1 MVRKKVSVVGSGFVG
16 ATVGHILV
24 AKELADVVM
33 LDIPSLQEK
42 TQGKALD
49 LAESTPVGGFD
60 VRVIGTASYDETI
73 DSDVVVITAGIPR
86 KPGMSR
92 EDLISTNAKIAKQV
106 TEQVVIRSP
115 NAILVFVTNPL
126 DAIVYLGHQVSGFPR
141 ERVIGQA
148 GVLDTA
154 RYRYFVA
161 EAAAVSVKD
170 VQAMVLGGHGDD
182 MVPLTRHTSIGG
194 IPLHEFLDKD
204 TIEAIVDRTRNGGG
218 EIVGLLGDGSAYYAP
233 AASVA
238 QMVEAILK
246 DQRRVLPVTACLQ
259 GEYGLT
265 DVFVGVPA
273 ILGANGLEEIVE
285 VDLDEVEN
293 EMFNQSVASVKGTLQ
308 TLSAMGI

>member
-1 MVRKKVSVVGSGFVG
+1 MRKKVSVVGSGFVG
-16 ATVGHILV
+16 STVGHILV

-33 LDIPSLQEK
+33 LDVPSLQEK

-49 LAESTPVGGFD
+49 LAESTPVDGSD
-60 VRVIGTASYDETI
+60 AQVIGTSSYDETI

-106 TEQVVIRSP
+106 TEQVVMRSP
-115 NAILVFVTNPL
+115 STILIFVTNPL

-161 EAAAVSVKD
+161 EAAGVSVKD

-194 IPLHEFLDKD
+194 IPLHEFLSRD

-265 DVFVGVPA
+265 DLFVGVPA

-285 VDLDEVEN
+285 VELDEVEK
-293 EMFNQSVASVKGTLQ
+293 EMFDRSVASVKGTLQ
-308 TLSAMGI
+308 TLTAMGI

>member
-1 MVRKKVSVVGSGFVG
+1 MRKKVSVVGSGFVG
-16 ATVGHILV
+16 STVGHILV

-49 LAESTPVGGFD
+49 LAESTPVDGSD
-60 VRVIGTASYDETI
+60 ARVVGTASYDETI

-106 TEQVVIRSP
+106 TEQVVMRSP
-115 NAILVFVTNPL
+115 NTILIFVTNPL

-161 EAAAVSVKD
+161 EAAGVSVKD

-194 IPLHEFLDKD
+194 IPLYEFLSRD

-285 VDLDEVEN
+285 VELDEVEK
-293 EMFNQSVASVKGTLQ
+293 EMFDRSVASVKGTLQ
-308 TLSAMGI
+308 TLTAMGI

>member
-1 MVRKKVSVVGSGFVG
+1 ML
-16 ATVGHILV
+16 I

-33 LDIPSLQEK
+33 LDIESLQHK

-49 LAESTPVGGFD
+49 LAESTPVDGAD
-60 VRVIGTASYDETI
+60 VRVIGTSNYDSTA

-106 TEQVVIRSP
+106 TEKIVQRSP
-115 NAILVFVTNPL
+115 NSILIFVTNPL
-126 DAIVYLGHQVSGFPR
+126 DAIVYLGYQVSGFPR

-161 EAAAVSVKD
+161 EAAGVSVKD

-182 MVPLTRHTSIGG
+182 MVPLTRYTSIGG
-194 IPLHEFLDKD
+194 IPLHEFLATDIID
-204 TIEAIVDRTRNGGG
+204 TIVDRTRSGGG

-259 GEYGLT
+259 GEYGLS

-273 ILGANGLEEIVE
+273 ILGAKGLEKIVE
-285 VDLDEVEN
+285 VELDEFEK
-293 EMFNQSVASVKGTLQ
+293 EMFSRSVASVKDTLQ
-308 TLSAMGI
+308 TLSAMGF

>member
-1 MVRKKVSVVGSGFVG
+1 MRKKVSVVGSGFVG
-16 ATVGHILV
+16 STVGHILV

-49 LAESTPVGGFD
+49 LAESTPVDGSD
-60 VRVIGTASYDETI
+60 ARVIGTSSYDETI

-106 TEQVVIRSP
+106 TEQVVMRSP
-115 NAILVFVTNPL
+115 NTILIFVTNPL

-161 EAAAVSVKD
+161 EAAGVSVKD

-194 IPLHEFLDKD
+194 IPLHEFLSRD

-285 VDLDEVEN
+285 VELDEVEK
-293 EMFNQSVASVKGTLQ
+293 EMFDRSVASVKGTLQ
-308 TLSAMGI
+308 TLTAMGI

>member
-1 MVRKKVSVVGSGFVG
+1 MRKKVSVIGSGFVG

-33 LDIPSLQEK
+33 LDIESLQNK

-49 LAESTPVGGFD
+49 LAESTPVDGTD
-60 VRVIGTASYDETI
+60 VRVIGTSDYDATA

-92 EDLISTNAKIAKQV
+92 EDLISTNAKITKQV
-106 TEQVVIRSP
+106 TKKIVQRSP
-115 NAILVFVTNPL
+115 NSILIFVTNPL

-161 EAAAVSVKD
+161 EAAGVSVKD

-182 MVPLTRHTSIGG
+182 MVPLTRYTSIGG
-194 IPLHEFLDKD
+194 IPLHEFLATDI
-204 TIEAIVDRTRNGGG
+204 IEAIVDRTRSGGG

-259 GEYGLT
+259 GEYGLS

-273 ILGANGLEEIVE
+273 ILGAKGLEKIVE
-285 VDLDEVEN
+285 VDLDEFEK
-293 EMFNQSVASVKGTLQ
+293 EMFSRSVASVKDTLQ
-308 TLSAMGI
+308 TLSAMGF

>member
-1 MVRKKVSVVGSGFVG
+1 MRKKVSVVGSGFVG
-16 ATVGHILV
+16 STVGHILV

-49 LAESTPVGGFD
+49 LAESTPVDGSD
-60 VRVIGTASYDETI
+60 ARVVGTASYDETI

-106 TEQVVIRSP
+106 TEQVVMRSP
-115 NAILVFVTNPL
+115 NTILIFVTNPL

-161 EAAAVSVKD
+161 EAAGVSVKD

-194 IPLHEFLDKD
+194 IPLYEFLSRD

-285 VDLDEVEN
+285 VELDEVEK
-293 EMFNQSVASVKGTLQ
+293 EMFDRSVASV
-308 TLSAMGI
+308 

>member
-1 MVRKKVSVVGSGFVG
+1 MRKKVSVVGSGFVG
-16 ATVGHILV
+16 STVGHILV

-49 LAESTPVGGFD
+49 LAESTPVDGSD
-60 VRVIGTASYDETI
+60 ARVVGTASYDETI

-106 TEQVVIRSP
+106 TEQVVMRSP
-115 NAILVFVTNPL
+115 NTILIFVTNPL

-161 EAAAVSVKD
+161 EAAGVSVKD

-194 IPLHEFLDKD
+194 IPLHEFLSSD

-285 VDLDEVEN
+285 VELDEVEK
-293 EMFNQSVASVKGTLQ
+293 EMFDRSVASVKGTLQ
-308 TLSAMGI
+308 TLTAMGI

>member
-1 MVRKKVSVVGSGFVG
+1 MRKKVSVVGSGFVG
-16 ATVGHILV
+16 STVGHILV

-49 LAESTPVGGFD
+49 LAESTPVDGSD
-60 VRVIGTASYDETI
+60 ARVVGTASYDETI

-106 TEQVVIRSP
+106 TEQVVMRSP
-115 NAILVFVTNPL
+115 NTILVFVTNPL

-161 EAAAVSVKD
+161 EAAGVSVKD

-194 IPLHEFLDKD
+194 IPLHEFLSRD

-285 VDLDEVEN
+285 VELDEVEK
-293 EMFNQSVASVKGTLQ
+293 EMFDRSVASVKGTLQ
-308 TLSAMGI
+308 TLTAMGI

>member
-1 MVRKKVSVVGSGFVG
+1 MRKKVSVVGSGFVG

>member
-1 MVRKKVSVVGSGFVG
+1 MRKKVSVIGSGFVG

-33 LDIPSLQEK
+33 VDIESLQNK

-49 LAESTPVGGFD
+49 LAESTPVDGAD
-60 VRVIGTASYDETI
+60 VRVIGTSNYDATA

-106 TEQVVIRSP
+106 TKKIVQRSP
-115 NAILVFVTNPL
+115 NSILIFVTNPL

-161 EAAAVSVKD
+161 EAAGVSVKD

-182 MVPLTRHTSIGG
+182 MVPLTRYTSIGG
-194 IPLHEFLDKD
+194 IPLHEFLATDI
-204 TIEAIVDRTRNGGG
+204 IEAIVDRTRSGGG

-259 GEYGLT
+259 GEYGLN

-273 ILGANGLEEIVE
+273 ILGANGLEKIVE
-285 VDLDEVEN
+285 VELDEFEK
-293 EMFNQSVASVKGTLQ
+293 EMFGRSVASVKDTLQ
-308 TLSAMGI
+308 TLSEMGF

>member
-1 MVRKKVSVVGSGFVG
+1 MRKKVSVVGSGFVG

-115 NAILVFVTNPL
+115 NTILVFVTNPL

-161 EAAAVSVKD
+161 EAAGVSVKD

-273 ILGANGLEEIVE
+273 ILGANGLEEIIE

>member
-1 MVRKKVSVVGSGFVG
+1 VRKKVSVIGSGFVG
-16 ATVGHILV
+16 ATVGHILI

-33 LDIPSLQEK
+33 LDIESLQHK

-49 LAESTPVGGFD
+49 LAESTPVDGAD
-60 VRVIGTASYDETI
+60 VRVIGTSNYDATA

-106 TEQVVIRSP
+106 TEKIVQRSP
-115 NAILVFVTNPL
+115 NSILIFVTNPL
-126 DAIVYLGHQVSGFPR
+126 DAIVYLGYQVSGFPR

-161 EAAAVSVKD
+161 EAAGVSVKD

-182 MVPLTRHTSIGG
+182 MVPLTRYTSIGG
-194 IPLHEFLDKD
+194 IPLHEFLATD
-204 TIEAIVDRTRNGGG
+204 TIEAIVDRTRSGGG

-259 GEYGLT
+259 GEYGLS

-273 ILGANGLEEIVE
+273 ILGAKGLEKIVE
-285 VDLDEVEN
+285 VELNEFEK
-293 EMFNQSVASVKGTLQ
+293 EMFSRSVASVKDTLQ
-308 TLSAMGI
+308 TLSAMGF

>member
-1 MVRKKVSVVGSGFVG
+1 VRKKVSVIGSGFVG

-24 AKELADVVM
+24 SKELADVVM
-33 LDIPSLQEK
+33 LDIESLERK

-49 LAESTPVGGFD
+49 LAESTPVDGTD
-60 VRVIGTASYDETI
+60 VRVIGTSDYDTTT

-106 TEQVVIRSP
+106 TEKIVERSP
-115 NAILVFVTNPL
+115 NSILIFVTNPL
-126 DAIVYLGHQVSGFPR
+126 DAIVYLGYQVSGFPR

-161 EAAAVSVKD
+161 EAAGVSVKD

-182 MVPLTRHTSIGG
+182 MVPLTRYTSIGG
-194 IPLHEFLDKD
+194 IPLHEFLATDI
-204 TIEAIVDRTRNGGG
+204 IEAIVDRTRSGGG

-259 GEYGLT
+259 GEYGLS
-265 DVFVGVPA
+265 DLFVGVPA
-273 ILGANGLEEIVE
+273 ILGSKGLEKIVE
-285 VDLDEVEN
+285 VELDELEQ
-293 EMFNQSVASVKGTLQ
+293 EMFSRSVASVKDTLQ
-308 TLSAMGI
+308 TLNAMGF

>member
-1 MVRKKVSVVGSGFVG
+1 MRKKVSVIGSGFVG

-33 LDIPSLQEK
+33 VDIESLQNK

-49 LAESTPVGGFD
+49 LAESTPVDGAD
-60 VRVIGTASYDETI
+60 VRVIGTSNYDATA

-106 TEQVVIRSP
+106 TKKIVQRSP
-115 NAILVFVTNPL
+115 NSILIFVTNPL

-161 EAAAVSVKD
+161 EAAGVSVKD

-182 MVPLTRHTSIGG
+182 MVPLTRYTSIGG
-194 IPLHEFLDKD
+194 IPLHEFLATDI
-204 TIEAIVDRTRNGGG
+204 IEAIVDRTRSGGG

-259 GEYGLT
+259 GEYGLN

-273 ILGANGLEEIVE
+273 ILGANGLEKIVE
-285 VDLDEVEN
+285 VELDEFEK
-293 EMFNQSVASVKGTLQ
+293 EMFSRSVASVKDTLQ
-308 TLSAMGI
+308 TLSEMGF

>member
-1 MVRKKVSVVGSGFVG
+1 MRKKVSVIGSGFVG

-24 AKELADVVM
+24 SKELADVVM
-33 LDIPSLQEK
+33 LDIESLERK

-49 LAESTPVGGFD
+49 LAESTPVDGTD
-60 VRVIGTASYDETI
+60 VRVIGTSDYDTTT

-106 TEQVVIRSP
+106 TEKIVERSP
-115 NAILVFVTNPL
+115 NSILIFVTNPL
-126 DAIVYLGHQVSGFPR
+126 DAIVYLGYQVSGFPR

-161 EAAAVSVKD
+161 EAAGVSVKD

-182 MVPLTRHTSIGG
+182 MVPLTRYTSIGG
-194 IPLHEFLDKD
+194 IPLHEFLATDI
-204 TIEAIVDRTRNGGG
+204 IEAIVDRTRSGGG

-259 GEYGLT
+259 GEYGLS
-265 DVFVGVPA
+265 DLFVGGPA
-273 ILGANGLEEIVE
+273 ILGAKGLEKIVE
-285 VDLDEVEN
+285 VELDELEQ
-293 EMFNQSVASVKGTLQ
+293 EMFSRSVASVKDTLQ
-308 TLSAMGI
+308 TLNAMGF

>member
-1 MVRKKVSVVGSGFVG
+1 MRKKVSVVGSGFVG

-161 EAAAVSVKD
+161 EAAGVSVKD

>member
-1 MVRKKVSVVGSGFVG
+1 MRKKVSVVGSGFVG
-16 ATVGHILV
+16 STVGHILV

-49 LAESTPVGGFD
+49 LAESTPVDGSD
-60 VRVIGTASYDETI
+60 ARVIGTSSYDETI

-106 TEQVVIRSP
+106 TEQVVMRSP
-115 NAILVFVTNPL
+115 NPILIFVTNPL

-161 EAAAVSVKD
+161 EAAGVSVKD

-194 IPLHEFLDKD
+194 IPLHEFLSRD

-285 VDLDEVEN
+285 VELDEVEK
-293 EMFNQSVASVKGTLQ
+293 EMFDRSVASVKGTLQ
-308 TLSAMGI
+308 TLTAMGI

>member
-1 MVRKKVSVVGSGFVG
+1 VRKKVSVVGSGFVG
-16 ATVGHILV
+16 STVGHILV

-49 LAESTPVGGFD
+49 LAESTPVDGSD
-60 VRVIGTASYDETI
+60 AQVIGTSSYDETI

-106 TEQVVIRSP
+106 TEQVVMRSP
-115 NAILVFVTNPL
+115 NTILIFVTNPL

-161 EAAAVSVKD
+161 EAAGVSVKD

-194 IPLHEFLDKD
+194 IPLHEFLSRD

-265 DVFVGVPA
+265 DLFVGVPA

-285 VDLDEVEN
+285 VELDEVEK
-293 EMFNQSVASVKGTLQ
+293 EMFDRSVASVKGTLQ
-308 TLSAMGI
+308 TLTAMGI

>member
-1 MVRKKVSVVGSGFVG
+1 MRKKVSVIGSGFVG

-33 LDIPSLQEK
+33 VDIESLQNK

-49 LAESTPVGGFD
+49 LAESTPVDGAD
-60 VRVIGTASYDETI
+60 VRVIGTSNYDATA

-106 TEQVVIRSP
+106 TKKIVQRSP
-115 NAILVFVTNPL
+115 NSILIFVTNPL

-161 EAAAVSVKD
+161 EAAGVSVKD

-182 MVPLTRHTSIGG
+182 MVPLTRYTSIGG
-194 IPLHEFLDKD
+194 IPLHEFLATDI
-204 TIEAIVDRTRNGGG
+204 IEAIVDRTRSGGG

-259 GEYGLT
+259 GEYGLN
-265 DVFVGVPA
+265 DLFVGVPA
-273 ILGANGLEEIVE
+273 ILGANGLEKIVE
-285 VDLDEVEN
+285 VELDEFEK
-293 EMFNQSVASVKGTLQ
+293 EMFGRSVASVKDTLQ
-308 TLSAMGI
+308 TLSEMGF

>member
-1 MVRKKVSVVGSGFVG
+1 MRKKVSVIGSGFVG

-33 LDIPSLQEK
+33 VDIESLQNK
-42 TQGKALD
+42 TKGKALD
-49 LAESTPVGGFD
+49 LAESTPVDGAD
-60 VRVIGTASYDETI
+60 VRVIGTSNYDATA

-106 TEQVVIRSP
+106 TKKIVQRSP
-115 NAILVFVTNPL
+115 NSILIFVTNPL

-161 EAAAVSVKD
+161 EAAGVSVKD

-182 MVPLTRHTSIGG
+182 MVPLTRYTSIGG
-194 IPLHEFLDKD
+194 IPLHEFLATDI
-204 TIEAIVDRTRNGGG
+204 IEAIVDRTRSGGG

-259 GEYGLT
+259 GEYGLN

-273 ILGANGLEEIVE
+273 ILGANGLEKIVE
-285 VDLDEVEN
+285 VELDEFEK
-293 EMFNQSVASVKGTLQ
+293 EMFSRSVASVKDTLQ
-308 TLSAMGI
+308 TLSEMGF

>member
-1 MVRKKVSVVGSGFVG
+1 MRKKVSVIGSGFVG

-24 AKELADVVM
+24 SKELADVVM
-33 LDIPSLQEK
+33 LDIESLERK

-49 LAESTPVGGFD
+49 LAESTPVDGTD
-60 VRVIGTASYDETI
+60 VRVIGTSDYDTTT

-106 TEQVVIRSP
+106 TEKIVERSP
-115 NAILVFVTNPL
+115 NSILIFVTNPL
-126 DAIVYLGHQVSGFPR
+126 DAIVYLGYQVSGFPR

-161 EAAAVSVKD
+161 EAAGVSVKD

-182 MVPLTRHTSIGG
+182 MVPLTRYTSIGG
-194 IPLHEFLDKD
+194 IPLHEFLATDI
-204 TIEAIVDRTRNGGG
+204 IEAIVDRTRSGGG

-259 GEYGLT
+259 GEYGLS
-265 DVFVGVPA
+265 DLFVGVPA
-273 ILGANGLEEIVE
+273 ILGAKGLEKIVE
-285 VDLDEVEN
+285 VQLDELEQ
-293 EMFNQSVASVKGTLQ
+293 EMFSRSVASVKDTLQ
-308 TLSAMGI
+308 TLNAMGF

>member
-1 MVRKKVSVVGSGFVG
+1 MRKKVSVIGSGFVG

-24 AKELADVVM
+24 AKELADVV
-33 LDIPSLQEK
+33 LVDIESLQNK
-42 TQGKALD
+42 TKGKALD
-49 LAESTPVGGFD
+49 LAESTPVDGAD
-60 VRVIGTASYDETI
+60 VRVIGTSNYDSTA

-106 TEQVVIRSP
+106 TKKIVQRSP
-115 NAILVFVTNPL
+115 NSILIFVTNPL

-161 EAAAVSVKD
+161 EAAGVSVKD

-182 MVPLTRHTSIGG
+182 MVPLTRYTSIGG
-194 IPLHEFLDKD
+194 IPLHEFLATDI
-204 TIEAIVDRTRNGGG
+204 IEAIVDRTRSGGG

-259 GEYGLT
+259 GEYGLN
-265 DVFVGVPA
+265 DLFVGVPA
-273 ILGANGLEEIVE
+273 ILGANGLEKIVE
-285 VDLDEVEN
+285 VELNEFEK
-293 EMFNQSVASVKGTLQ
+293 EMFSRSVASVKDTLQ
-308 TLSAMGI
+308 TLSEMGF

>member
-1 MVRKKVSVVGSGFVG
+1 MRKKVSIIGSGFVG
-16 ATVGHILV
+16 ATVGHILI

-33 LDIPSLQEK
+33 LDIESLQHK

-49 LAESTPVGGFD
+49 LAESTPVDGVD
-60 VRVIGTASYDETI
+60 VRVIGTSDYDATA

-106 TEQVVIRSP
+106 TEKIVQRSP
-115 NAILVFVTNPL
+115 NSILIFVTNPL
-126 DAIVYLGHQVSGFPR
+126 DAIVYLGYQVSGFPR

-161 EAAAVSVKD
+161 EAAGVSVKD

-182 MVPLTRHTSIGG
+182 MVPLTRYTSIGG
-194 IPLHEFLDKD
+194 IPLHEFLATD
-204 TIEAIVDRTRNGGG
+204 TIEAIVDRTRSGGG

-259 GEYGLT
+259 GEYGLS

-273 ILGANGLEEIVE
+273 ILGAKGLEKIVE
-285 VDLDEVEN
+285 VELNEFEK
-293 EMFNQSVASVKGTLQ
+293 EMFSRSVASVKDTLQ
-308 TLSAMGI
+308 TLSAMGF

>member
-161 EAAAVSVKD
+161 EAAGVSVKD

>member
-1 MVRKKVSVVGSGFVG
+1 MRKKVSVVGSGFVG
-16 ATVGHILV
+16 STVGHILV

-49 LAESTPVGGFD
+49 LAESTPVDGSD
-60 VRVIGTASYDETI
+60 ARVVGTASYDETI

-106 TEQVVIRSP
+106 TEQVVMRSP
-115 NAILVFVTNPL
+115 NTILVFVTNPL

-161 EAAAVSVKD
+161 EAAGVSVKD

-194 IPLHEFLDKD
+194 IPLYEFLSRD

-285 VDLDEVEN
+285 VELDEVEK
-293 EMFNQSVASVKGTLQ
+293 EMFDRSVASVKGTLQ
-308 TLSAMGI
+308 TLTAMGI

>member
-1 MVRKKVSVVGSGFVG
+1 VRKKVSVVGSGFVG

-115 NAILVFVTNPL
+115 NTILVFVTNPL

-161 EAAAVSVKD
+161 EAAGVSVKD

-273 ILGANGLEEIVE
+273 ILGANGLEEIIE

>member
-1 MVRKKVSVVGSGFVG
+1 M
-16 ATVGHILV
+16 
-24 AKELADVVM
+24 
-33 LDIPSLQEK
+33 
-42 TQGKALD
+42 
-49 LAESTPVGGFD
+49 
-60 VRVIGTASYDETI
+60 
-73 DSDVVVITAGIPR
+73 
-86 KPGMSR
+86 
-92 EDLISTNAKIAKQV
+92 
-106 TEQVVIRSP
+106 
-115 NAILVFVTNPL
+115 
-126 DAIVYLGHQVSGFPR
+126 
-141 ERVIGQA
+141 
-148 GVLDTA
+148 
-154 RYRYFVA
+154 
-161 EAAAVSVKD
+161 SVKD

-194 IPLHEFLDKD
+194 IPLHEFLSRD

-285 VDLDEVEN
+285 VELDEVEK
-293 EMFNQSVASVKGTLQ
+293 EMFDRSVASVKGTLQ
-308 TLSAMGI
+308 TLTAMGI

>member
-1 MVRKKVSVVGSGFVG
+1 VRKKVSVIGSGFVG

-33 LDIPSLQEK
+33 VDIESLQNK
-42 TQGKALD
+42 TKGKALD
-49 LAESTPVGGFD
+49 LAESTPVDGAD
-60 VRVIGTASYDETI
+60 VRVIGTSNYDATA

-106 TEQVVIRSP
+106 TKKIVQRSP
-115 NAILVFVTNPL
+115 NSILIFVTNPL

-161 EAAAVSVKD
+161 EAAGVSVKD

-182 MVPLTRHTSIGG
+182 MVPLTRYTSIGG
-194 IPLHEFLDKD
+194 IPLHEFLATDI
-204 TIEAIVDRTRNGGG
+204 IEAIVDRTRSGGG

-259 GEYGLT
+259 GEYGLN

-273 ILGANGLEEIVE
+273 ILGANGLEKIVE
-285 VDLDEVEN
+285 VELDEFEK
-293 EMFNQSVASVKGTLQ
+293 EMFSRSVASVKDTLQ
-308 TLSAMGI
+308 TLSEMGF

>member
-1 MVRKKVSVVGSGFVG
+1 MRKKVSVVGSGFVG
-16 ATVGHILV
+16 STVGHILV

-49 LAESTPVGGFD
+49 LAESTPVDGSD
-60 VRVIGTASYDETI
+60 ARVVGTASYDETI

-106 TEQVVIRSP
+106 TEQVVMRSP
-115 NAILVFVTNPL
+115 NTIIIFVTNTL

-161 EAAAVSVKD
+161 EAAGVSVKD

-194 IPLHEFLDKD
+194 IPLYEFLSRD

-218 EIVGLLGDGSAYYAP
+218 EIVGVLGEGSAYYAP

-285 VDLDEVEN
+285 VELDEVEK
-293 EMFNQSVASVKGTLQ
+293 EMFDRSVASVKGTLQ
-308 TLSAMGI
+308 TLTAMGI

>member
-1 MVRKKVSVVGSGFVG
+1 MRKKVSVVGSGFVG
-16 ATVGHILV
+16 STVGHILV

-49 LAESTPVGGFD
+49 LAESTPVDGSD
-60 VRVIGTASYDETI
+60 ARVVGTASYDETI

-106 TEQVVIRSP
+106 TEQVVMRSP
-115 NAILVFVTNPL
+115 NTIIIFVTNTL

-161 EAAAVSVKD
+161 EAAGVSVKD

-194 IPLHEFLDKD
+194 IPLYEFLSRD

-285 VDLDEVEN
+285 VELDEVEK
-293 EMFNQSVASVKGTLQ
+293 EMFDRSVASVKGTLQ
-308 TLSAMGI
+308 TLTAMGI

>member
-1 MVRKKVSVVGSGFVG
+1 MRKKVSVVGSGFVG
-16 ATVGHILV
+16 STVGHILV

-49 LAESTPVGGFD
+49 LAESTPVDGSD
-60 VRVIGTASYDETI
+60 ARVVGTASYDETI

-106 TEQVVIRSP
+106 TEQVVMRSP
-115 NAILVFVTNPL
+115 NTILIFVTNPL

-161 EAAAVSVKD
+161 EAAGVSVKD

-194 IPLHEFLDKD
+194 IPLHEFLSRD

-285 VDLDEVEN
+285 VELDEVEK
-293 EMFNQSVASVKGTLQ
+293 EMLIGQLHR
-308 TLSAMGI
+308 